1 MEKLEELIKG
11 QKKSFRQ
18 MLARTEKKL
27 MSDIILE
34 DKKAEEPNGS
44 EPSQKEQKE
53 KEPVESSNS
62 NSLLSMMVALGIGF
76 LAILLASSFHPINPN
91 IEKLPS

>member
-1 MEKLEELIKG
+1 MEKLEQLIKG
-11 QKKSFRQ
+11 QEKSFKL

-27 MSDIILE
+27 MNEIAHE
-34 DKKAEEPNGS
+34 DEKADEQKGS
-44 EPSQKEQKE
+44 EPSQKEPKE

-62 NSLLSMMVALGIGF
+62 NSLLSLVVALGIGF
-76 LAILLASSFHPINPN
+76 LAILLAASFNPINPN